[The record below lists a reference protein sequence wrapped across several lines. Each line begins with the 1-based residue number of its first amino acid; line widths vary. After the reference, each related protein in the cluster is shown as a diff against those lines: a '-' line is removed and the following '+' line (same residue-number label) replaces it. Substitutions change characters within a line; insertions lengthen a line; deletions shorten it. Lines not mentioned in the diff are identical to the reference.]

1 MGDDFEFSVLMPIY
15 NVEEYLAEAID
26 SLINQSIGFEENIE
40 LVIVDDGSP
49 DNSKDIAL
57 EYQKRYPDNIK
68 VFSKENGGQATAFNF
83 GLKHL
88 HGKYVNFFDSDD
100 CLSSNTFED
109 VHNFFEKYK
118 DEVDIVS
125 IPLIYFEGRTG
136 PHFLNYK
143 FTSTR
148 VIDLIEEPFNPQL
161 SIASSFIK
169 KEAFDGLEFDT
180 VLPHGY
186 DALIVNK
193 ILLNRKKLGVI
204 STSSYFYRKRE
215 SKSSLIDTS
224 YQRKEYY
231 SYLLKNLYIHL
242 IEYSKEKEGN
252 LPKFI
257 QYMVAYNIQ
266 WYDKLSDFPD
276 FLTEEDIKEFWEIF
290 QEILSNID
298 DEVIN
303 DFRIIK
309 KSHVRYFLMYLKNE
323 KDFHI
328 DTVNDCGEIQLMTG
342 DFTINYL
349 HNHRIYLDII
359 GIEDGVLRIS
369 GTFTSSCDYN
379 TLRFEAIKTSVN
391 GKKQVFKESEEF
403 FRNNSTVRRFLG
415 IDWHFKRCF
424 HFEIP
429 IDDEESNLELKIVYH
444 ENDDEVLMSNEIKFR
459 EECLLSDLINY
470 FAADSYI
477 MLFEKNSFNLYPY
490 SIEKATELKNELL
503 YYIQGLLESEK
514 NLKRENKSLNI
525 KINKLDRKNRI
536 LHYRNNELKDKNKKL
551 RQKNKEIM
559 NSTSW
564 KVPKPLRMP
573 KQFIEKR

>member
-88 HGKYVNFFDSDD
+88 HGKYVNFLDSDD

-148 VIDLIEEPFNPQL
+148 VIDLIEEPYNPQL

-564 KVPKPLRMP
+564 KVTKPLRMP

>member
-88 HGKYVNFFDSDD
+88 HGKYVNFLDSDD

-148 VIDLIEEPFNPQL
+148 VIDLIEEPYNPQL

-266 WYDKLSDFPD
+266 WYDKLSDFPV
-276 FLTEEDIKEFWEIF
+276 FLTEDDIIEFWEIF
-290 QEILSNID
+290 QEILRNID

-303 DFRIIK
+303 DSRIIK
-309 KSHVRYFLMYLKNE
+309 KSYVRYLLMYLKNE

-328 DTVNDCGEIQLMTG
+328 DTVTDCGEIQLMTG

-564 KVPKPLRMP
+564 KVTKPLRMP

>member
-88 HGKYVNFFDSDD
+88 HGKYVNFLDSDD

-148 VIDLIEEPFNPQL
+148 VIDLIEEPYNPQL

-525 KINKLDRKNRI
+525 KINKLDRKNRNF
-536 LHYRNNELKDKNKKL
+536 HYKNNELKDKNKKL

-564 KVPKPLRMP
+564 KVTKPLRMP

>member
-88 HGKYVNFFDSDD
+88 HGKYVNFLDSDD

-148 VIDLIEEPFNPQL
+148 VIDLIEEPYNPQL

-231 SYLLKNLYIHL
+231 SYLLKNL
-242 IEYSKEKEGN
+242 
-252 LPKFI
+252 
-257 QYMVAYNIQ
+257 
-266 WYDKLSDFPD
+266 
-276 FLTEEDIKEFWEIF
+276 
-290 QEILSNID
+290 
-298 DEVIN
+298 
-303 DFRIIK
+303 
-309 KSHVRYFLMYLKNE
+309 
-323 KDFHI
+323 
-328 DTVNDCGEIQLMTG
+328 
-342 DFTINYL
+342 
-349 HNHRIYLDII
+349 
-359 GIEDGVLRIS
+359 
-369 GTFTSSCDYN
+369 
-379 TLRFEAIKTSVN
+379 
-391 GKKQVFKESEEF
+391 
-403 FRNNSTVRRFLG
+403 
-415 IDWHFKRCF
+415 
-424 HFEIP
+424 
-429 IDDEESNLELKIVYH
+429 
-444 ENDDEVLMSNEIKFR
+444 
-459 EECLLSDLINY
+459 
-470 FAADSYI
+470 
-477 MLFEKNSFNLYPY
+477 
-490 SIEKATELKNELL
+490 
-503 YYIQGLLESEK
+503 
-514 NLKRENKSLNI
+514 
-525 KINKLDRKNRI
+525 
-536 LHYRNNELKDKNKKL
+536 L
-551 RQKNKEIM
+551 RQKVVKM
-559 NSTSW
+559 NI
-564 KVPKPLRMP
+564 
-573 KQFIEKR
+573 IEY

>member
-88 HGKYVNFFDSDD
+88 HGKYVNFLDSDD

-148 VIDLIEEPFNPQL
+148 VIDLIEEPYNPQL

-266 WYDKLSDFPD
+266 WYDKLSDFPV
-276 FLTEEDIKEFWEIF
+276 FLTEDDIIEFWEIF
-290 QEILSNID
+290 QEILRNID

-303 DFRIIK
+303 DSRIIK
-309 KSHVRYFLMYLKNE
+309 KSYVRYLLMYLKNE

-564 KVPKPLRMP
+564 KVTKPLRMP

>member
-1 MGDDFEFSVLMPIY
+1 MPIY

-88 HGKYVNFFDSDD
+88 HGKYVNFLDSDD

-148 VIDLIEEPFNPQL
+148 VIDLIEEPYNPQL

-564 KVPKPLRMP
+564 KVTKPLRMP

>member
-88 HGKYVNFFDSDD
+88 HGKYVNFLDSDD

-148 VIDLIEEPFNPQL
+148 VIDLIEEPYNPQL

-290 QEILSNID
+290 QEILRNID

-303 DFRIIK
+303 DSRIIK
-309 KSHVRYFLMYLKNE
+309 KSYVRYLLMYLKNE

-564 KVPKPLRMP
+564 KVTKPLRMP

>member
-1 MGDDFEFSVLMPIY
+1 M
-15 NVEEYLAEAID
+15 
-26 SLINQSIGFEENIE
+26 SIGFEENIE

-88 HGKYVNFFDSDD
+88 HGKYVNFLDSDD

-148 VIDLIEEPFNPQL
+148 VIDLIEEPYNPQL

-564 KVPKPLRMP
+564 KVTKPLRMP

>member
-88 HGKYVNFFDSDD
+88 HGKYVNFLDSDD

-148 VIDLIEEPFNPQL
+148 VIDLIEEPYNPQL

-470 FAADSYI
+470 FASDSYI
-477 MLFEKNSFNLYPY
+477 VLFEENSFNLYPY

-564 KVPKPLRMP
+564 KVTKPLRMP

>member
-1 MGDDFEFSVLMPIY
+1 
-15 NVEEYLAEAID
+15 
-26 SLINQSIGFEENIE
+26 
-40 LVIVDDGSP
+40 
-49 DNSKDIAL
+49 
-57 EYQKRYPDNIK
+57 
-68 VFSKENGGQATAFNF
+68 
-83 GLKHL
+83 
-88 HGKYVNFFDSDD
+88 
-100 CLSSNTFED
+100 
-109 VHNFFEKYK
+109 
-118 DEVDIVS
+118 
-125 IPLIYFEGRTG
+125 
-136 PHFLNYK
+136 
-143 FTSTR
+143 
-148 VIDLIEEPFNPQL
+148 
-161 SIASSFIK
+161 
-169 KEAFDGLEFDT
+169 
-180 VLPHGY
+180 
-186 DALIVNK
+186 
-193 ILLNRKKLGVI
+193 
-204 STSSYFYRKRE
+204 
-215 SKSSLIDTS
+215 
-224 YQRKEYY
+224 
-231 SYLLKNLYIHL
+231 
-242 IEYSKEKEGN
+242 
-252 LPKFI
+252 
-257 QYMVAYNIQ
+257 MVAYNIQ

-503 YYIQGLLESEK
+503 QYIHGLLESEK

-564 KVPKPLRMP
+564 KVTKPLRMP

>member
-88 HGKYVNFFDSDD
+88 HGKYVNFLDSDD

-148 VIDLIEEPFNPQL
+148 VIDLIEEPYNPQL

-503 YYIQGLLESEK
+503 QYIHGLLESEK

-564 KVPKPLRMP
+564 KVTKPLRML

>member
-88 HGKYVNFFDSDD
+88 HGKYVNFLDSDD

-148 VIDLIEEPFNPQL
+148 VIDLIEEPYNPQL

-564 KVPKPLRMP
+564 KVTKPLRML

>member
-88 HGKYVNFFDSDD
+88 HGKYVNFLDSDD

-148 VIDLIEEPFNPQL
+148 VIDLIEEPYNPQL

-536 LHYRNNELKDKNKKL
+536 LHYRNNELRDKNKKL

-564 KVPKPLRMP
+564 KVTKPLRMP

>member
-1 MGDDFEFSVLMPIY
+1 MGNDFEFSVLMPIY

-88 HGKYVNFFDSDD
+88 HGKYVNFLDSDD

-148 VIDLIEEPFNPQL
+148 VIDLIEEPYNPQL

-564 KVPKPLRMP
+564 KVTKPLRMP

>member
-88 HGKYVNFFDSDD
+88 HGKYVNFLDSDD

-148 VIDLIEEPFNPQL
+148 VIDLIEEPYNPQL

-403 FRNNSTVRRFLG
+403 FRNNSTVKRFLG

-424 HFEIP
+424 NFEIP
-429 IDDEESNLELKIVYH
+429 LDDEETNLELKIVYH
-444 ENDDEVLMSNEIKFR
+444 ENDSEVFMSNEIKFR
-459 EECLLSDLINY
+459 EECLLADLINY

-564 KVPKPLRMP
+564 KVTKPLRMP

>member
-1 MGDDFEFSVLMPIY
+1 MVDDFEFSVLMPIY

-83 GLKHL
+83 GLKHV
-88 HGKYVNFFDSDD
+88 HGKYVNFLDSDD
-100 CLSSNTFED
+100 CLSSNAFED
-109 VHNFFEKYK
+109 VHNFFEEHE

-148 VIDLIEEPFNPQL
+148 VIDLIEEPYNPQL
-161 SIASSFIK
+161 SISSSFIK

-180 VLPHGY
+180 VLPHGD
-186 DALIVNK
+186 DALLINK

-215 SKSSLIDTS
+215 SKSSRTDTA
-224 YQRKEYY
+224 YQRKVYY
-231 SYLLKNLYIHL
+231 NYLLKHLYIHL
-242 IEYSKEKEGN
+242 IEYCKEKEGDV
-252 LPKFI
+252 PMFI
-257 QYMVAYNIQ
+257 QYLIAYNIQ

-276 FLTEEDIKEFWEIF
+276 FLTEDDIKEFWELF

-303 DFRIIK
+303 DSRIIK
-309 KSHVRYFLMYLKNE
+309 KSHVRYFLMYLKNGM
-323 KDFHI
+323 DFHI
-328 DTVNDCGEIQLMTG
+328 DTVDDCGEIQLMTG

-349 HNHRIYLDII
+349 HNHRIYLDFI
-359 GIEDGVLRIS
+359 GIEDGVLRIC
-369 GTFTSSCDYN
+369 GTFTSSCDYD
-379 TLRFEAIKTSVN
+379 TLRFEAIKTSKN
-391 GKKQVFKESEEF
+391 GKREVFKESEEF
-403 FRNNSTVRRFLG
+403 FRNNSTVKRFLG
-415 IDWHFKRCF
+415 IDWHFKRYF
-424 HFEIP
+424 NFEIP
-429 IDDEESNLELKIVYH
+429 LDCEESNLELKIVYH
-444 ENDDEVLMSNEIKFR
+444 ENDDEVVMSNEIKFR
-459 EECLLSDLINY
+459 ETCLLADLINY
-470 FAADSYI
+470 FAAGSYI
-477 MLFEKNSFNLYPY
+477 VLFEENSFNLYPY
-490 SIEKATELKNELL
+490 SIEKAFELKNELL
-503 YYIQGLLESEK
+503 LYIQGLLESEK
-514 NLKRENKSLNI
+514 NLKRENRSLNI
-525 KINKLDRKNRI
+525 KINKLERKNRN
-536 LHYRNNELKDKNKKL
+536 LYFKNNELKDKNKKI

-564 KVPKPLRMP
+564 KVTKPLRMP